1 MLESSSQAGT
11 ALERARSRVV
21 AAARALTRDIR
32 LGARAPPQT
41 QEDLL
46 REILRVQQ
54 EQLTLLR
61 ALQVSNPFFARFD
74 TDDTSPFLR
83 RVKLLLQRVIVA
95 TKGVGENRD
104 SRLILMVSEYGC
116 SPELVEG
123 RRKAYSFVRIR
134 AIGSIVSRMVALL
147 QFYCFRLRLLL
158 IFKACG
164 AAA

>member
-11 ALERARSRVV
+11 ALERARNRVV

-61 ALQVSNPFFARFD
+61 ALQVSTPFFAKSD
-74 TDDTSPFLR
+74 TDDTSPLLY
-83 RVKLLLQRVIVA
+83 RVELLLPRVIVA
-95 TKGVGENRD
+95 RKGVGETRD
-104 SRLILMVSEYGC
+104 SRLILMVSEYDR

-123 RRKAYSFVRIR
+123 RQRAYSFVRI
-134 AIGSIVSRMVALL
+134 GNW
-147 QFYCFRLRLLL
+147 
-158 IFKACG
+158 
-164 AAA
+164 